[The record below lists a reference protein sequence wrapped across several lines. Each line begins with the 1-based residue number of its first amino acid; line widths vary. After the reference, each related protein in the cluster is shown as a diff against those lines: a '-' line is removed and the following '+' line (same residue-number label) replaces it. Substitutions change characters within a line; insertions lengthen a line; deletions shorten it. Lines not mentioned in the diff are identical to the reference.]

1 MKLSAAAIILC
12 AAVAKAANP
21 HLPLLR
27 KIHEELQAKKE
38 DKAKLGDSP
47 KVKSTPKWNLHLKD
61 GVRTGMAPILMKYEN
76 EAAAHTCAGMEGVEL
91 RSMMSEMHIASMLVP
106 EENAKELLV
115 QMSLVKGVMEV
126 EMDHLMVATPNLRL
140 NADAETDSTNAL
152 AGSDA
157 EYNLVP
163 GVIDV
168 QSRSLLARTDL
179 RTPEP
184 ITICVVDTG
193 YSFGHA
199 NLPGMQHNVTG
210 TDTDSGIAL
219 EDPGSGHG
227 THVSGTI
234 GAIGGNGGGVVG
246 VNPDPNRFKFHIG
259 KGLSNSGSG
268 SGATVLAA
276 VQGCVDNGAKVISMS
291 LGGPAPSNIARDMYN
306 QHYDNGVLIVAAA
319 GNSGNGAF
327 SYPASYEAVMSVAA
341 VNTPGRNRASFSQ
354 FNSQLEISGPGVQV
368 QSTSNADLGI
378 NGIRT
383 LSGTSMACPHVA
395 GVAALVWSYFPECSN
410 DQIRTALLMSA
421 ADEGAVGCDNEYGHG
436 FVQAEAAYDLLAAQ
450 GCGVGFGR
458 IGGCAQIPDSVV
470 PTPAPTPFNCD
481 PAETFTLDL
490 TTDVFGSETTW
501 TIGAAGTTQASG
513 SNYPSSTTTEEQW
526 CKEGIQ
532 GCATFTINDAFGDGI
547 CCGFGQGGYT
557 VTYGGEQVITG
568 GDFGDT
574 ESTSFG
580 CDATAPA
587 PPTTSPPVPP
597 TTSPPVPSP
606 TTSPPVPSPTPP
618 PTSTP
623 SSSNPPPTSSLPP
636 VAPSPPVGDVDC
648 ASNQA
653 LVTLTLT
660 TDMFPSETHWVVT
673 NKMTEMCV
681 AIPQLQYMDE
691 MTTYTES
698 FCLDAGLGNG
708 SPIWY
713 KFTIMDEGGDGLC
726 CGFGNGGFTLETPQ
740 QTIEKN
746 NGLASFGSEFQI
758 PFFL

>member
-76 EAAAHTCAGMEGVEL
+76 EAAVHTCAGMEGVEL
-91 RSMMSEMHIASMLVP
+91 RSMMSEMHIASVLVP

-115 QMSLVKGVMEV
+115 QMSLVKGIMGV
-126 EMDHLMVATPNLRL
+126 EMDHLFFASPNLRL
-140 NADAETDSTNAL
+140 NADAETDTDSTNSL

-168 QSRSLLARTDL
+168 QARSLLARTDL

-193 YSFGHA
+193 YSLGHA
-199 NLPGMQHNVTG
+199 NLPGLQHDVTG

-219 EDPGSGHG
+219 EDPMSGHG

-246 VNPDPNRFKFHIG
+246 VNPDPKAFKFHIG
-259 KGLSNSGSG
+259 KGLANSGSG
-268 SGATVLAA
+268 TGAAVLAA

-291 LGGPAPSNIARDMYN
+291 LGGSGASNIAREAYDT
-306 QHYDNGVLIVAAA
+306 HYDNGVLIVAAA

-341 VNTPGRNRASFSQ
+341 VNTPARNRASFSQ

-368 QSTSNADLGI
+368 QSTSNADLGV

-501 TIGAAGTTQASG
+501 TIEAAGQMQASG

-574 ESTSFG
+574 ESTNFG
-580 CDATAPA
+580 CDDAAPA

-606 TTSPPVPSPTPP
+606 TTSPPV
-618 PTSTP
+618 
-623 SSSNPPPTSSLPP
+623 
-636 VAPSPPVGDVDC
+636 C

-653 LVTLTLT
+653 FVTLTLT

-691 MTTYTES
+691 MTTYYES
-698 FCLDAGLGNG
+698 FCLDAGLQVG

-713 KFTIMDEGGDGLC
+713 LFTIMDEGGDGLC